1 LFKFLSVKF
10 YPEFMRNY
18 FVKKPWQPLLLWI
31 SLALSLGLAQAVR
44 ADSLPGSASVPGVVG
59 HPQSYSLSCEARSAV
74 DWMAFWGTSASEDD
88 FLSQLP
94 RSDNPDRGFV
104 GNVNDMWGSIPPHS
118 YGVHAEP
125 VAALLRAYGLEAEA
139 QRDLSW
145 DDLRAEIS
153 AGHPV
158 IVWVIGQ
165 MWPGTPRSYTD
176 EEDHNT
182 IVASF
187 EHTMILTGYD
197 ESYVYVVDAF
207 SGLNE
212 TFGLQ
217 AFLDS
222 WSVLGNMAITGQ
234 KSASDA
240 LEAPQNETA
249 YAGATFTVQRGDYL
263 TALAERFGT
272 TWQELA
278 AANNIGYPY
287 TIYPGQVLVIPGG
300 EASPQQPPPP
310 EPTPTLEPAPVPT
323 LVPTAAPTP
332 IPRNLTPQEIR
343 FQVYLPEICQACQ
356 PGQTLKAARGR
367 PRLRLGR

>member
-1 LFKFLSVKF
+1 MKYLLVKNHW
-10 YPEFMRNY
+10 RR
-18 FVKKPWQPLLLWI
+18 LLLWV
-31 SLALSLGLAQAVR
+31 SLAVTFSLAQTVR
-44 ADSLPGSASVPGVVG
+44 ADSPPASASVSGVTG
-59 HPQSYSLSCEARSAV
+59 HPQGYSLSCEARSAV
-74 DWMAFWGTSASEDD
+74 DLLAFWGISASEDD

-94 RSDNPDRGFV
+94 SSDNPDRGFV

-125 VAALLRAYGLEAEA
+125 VAALLQAYGLAAEA
-139 QRDLSW
+139 HRDLSW
-145 DDLRAEIS
+145 DDLRAEIA
-153 AGHPV
+153 AGRPA

-217 AFLDS
+217 AFQDS
-222 WSVLGNMAITGQ
+222 WSVLGNMVVTGQ
-234 KSASDA
+234 KSGS
-240 LEAPQNETA
+240 EAVQDPQAQTY
-249 YAGATFTVQRGDYL
+249 YAGATYTVQGGDYL
-263 TALAERFGT
+263 TALAGRFGT

-278 AANNIGYPY
+278 AANNIIYPY
-287 TIYPGQVLVIPGG
+287 TIYPGQMLVVPGG
-300 EASPQQPPPP
+300 EDPPEQPLPP
-310 EPTPTLEPAPVPT
+310 EPTPTLEPSPVPT
-323 LVPTAAPTP
+323 LVPTAAPTAAP
-332 IPRNLTPQEIR
+332 TPTASPTPPPHKLTAEEVHYQTYLVEI
-343 FQVYLPEICQACQ
+343 FQDYQT
-356 PGQTLKAARGR
+356 GQTLKPLRGR
-367 PRLRLGR
+367 PRLRSGK

>member
-1 LFKFLSVKF
+1 MKH
-10 YPEFMRNY
+10 Y
-18 FVKKPWQPLLLWI
+18 WQHVMLWI
-31 SLALSLGLAQAVR
+31 SLALTFGLAQASR
-44 ADSLPGSASVPGVVG
+44 ADSLPDSASVSGVVG
-59 HPQSYSLSCEARSAV
+59 HHQSHSLSCEARSAV
-74 DWMAFWGTSASEDD
+74 DWMAFWGIDASEDG

-94 RSDNPDRGFV
+94 RSDNPDLGFV
-104 GNVNDMWGSIPPHS
+104 GQADDGWGSIPPRS

-125 VAALLRAYGLEAEA
+125 VAALLREYGLEAEA
-139 QRDLSW
+139 RHDLLW
-145 DDLRAEIS
+145 DDLRAEIA

-176 EEDHNT
+176 EEGHNT

-207 SGLNE
+207 SGLSLVY
-212 TFGLQ
+212 GLQ

-234 KSASDA
+234 TSGS
-240 LEAPQNETA
+240 EAVEEPQNETTYSGAA
-249 YAGATFTVQRGDYL
+249 YTVQRGDYL

-278 AANNIGYPY
+278 AANNIRYPY
-287 TIYPGQVLVIPGG
+287 TIYPGQVLSVPGG
-300 EASPQQPPPP
+300 VAPSEQPPPP
-310 EPTPTLEPAPVPT
+310 EPTPTLEPSLVPT
-323 LVPTAAPTP
+323 LAPTMLP
-332 IPRNLTPQEIR
+332 PRILKSEEIR
-343 FQVYLPEICQACQ
+343 YRVYLPEICLGYQS
-356 PGQTLKAARGR
+356 GHTLMTVRGR
-367 PRLRLGR
+367 PRLRSGR

>member
-1 LFKFLSVKF
+1 
-10 YPEFMRNY
+10 
-18 FVKKPWQPLLLWI
+18 
-31 SLALSLGLAQAVR
+31 
-44 ADSLPGSASVPGVVG
+44 
-59 HPQSYSLSCEARSAV
+59 
-74 DWMAFWGTSASEDD
+74 MAFWGISASEDD
-88 FLSQLP
+88 FISQLP

-104 GNVNDMWGSIPPHS
+104 GQVNDVWGSLPPRS

-125 VAALLRAYGLEAEA
+125 VAALLRGYGLAGSRRGA
-139 QRDLSW
+139 TLRGTT
-145 DDLRAEIS
+145 LRAEIA
-153 AGHPV
+153 AGRPV

-176 EEDHNT
+176 EEGHDT

-207 SGLNE
+207 SGLNLA
-212 TFGLQ
+212 FGLP

-234 KSASDA
+234 KSASEA
-240 LEAPQNETA
+240 VEAPQNETA
-249 YAGATFTVQRGDYL
+249 YAGVTYTVQRGDYL

-287 TIYPGQVLVIPGG
+287 TIYPGQVLSVPGE
-300 EASPQQPPPP
+300 EAPPEQPPPP

-323 LVPTAAPTP
+323 LVPTAPLNASPAPTVTSTP
-332 IPRNLTPQEIR
+332 TPRMLAPEEIR
-343 FQVYLPEICQACQ
+343 CRIYLPEICQECQ
-356 PGQTLKAARGR
+356 PGQTLMAVRGR
-367 PRLRLGR
+367 PRLRLVR